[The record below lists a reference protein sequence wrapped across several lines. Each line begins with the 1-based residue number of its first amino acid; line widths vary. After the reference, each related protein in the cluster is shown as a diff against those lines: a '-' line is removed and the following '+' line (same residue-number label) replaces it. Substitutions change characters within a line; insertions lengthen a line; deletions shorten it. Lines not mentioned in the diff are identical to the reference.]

1 MFHLGPALR
10 YFLFCLSC
18 FLLQHSFMVGCVLY
32 TSILYVLHEFS
43 FVLDLRL
50 QKAYLQFKDYK

>member
-10 YFLFCLSC
+10 YSLFCLFFFFASTFVYGWLC
-18 FLLQHSFMVGCVLY
+18 TF